1 MKRGLAVVMLLG
13 ALAFAGCRQADG
25 PLPAMDDSVANRLSD
40 LTRNLQNISASH
52 QEAVGDLADD
62 LKVFVDDETTPE
74 AAAAIERL
82 VQSVA
87 QAISG
92 KPFDEATMSALSR
105 QLWLTVASRELS
117 EKQTETLK
125 ADMRAAAIGVGASPE
140 SAGAVADQA
149 ALVQRTVNTRQRTW
163 YEVF

>member
-1 MKRGLAVVMLLG
+1 MKRGTVIVVLVTGLAV
-13 ALAFAGCRQADG
+13 AGCRQADA
-25 PLPAMDDSVANRLSD
+25 PLPAMDESVTNRLSD
-40 LTRNLQNISASH
+40 LTRNLQNISANH

-62 LKVFVDDETTPE
+62 LKVFVEENRTPQ
-74 AAAAIERL
+74 APPAIDGL
-82 VQSVA
+82 AQSVA

-117 EKQTETLK
+117 DKQTDTLQ
-125 ADMRAAAIGVGASPE
+125 ADVRAATIGVGASPE
-140 SAGAVADQA
+140 SAGAVAAQA
-149 ALVQRTVNTRQRTW
+149 VAVQRTLNSRQRLW